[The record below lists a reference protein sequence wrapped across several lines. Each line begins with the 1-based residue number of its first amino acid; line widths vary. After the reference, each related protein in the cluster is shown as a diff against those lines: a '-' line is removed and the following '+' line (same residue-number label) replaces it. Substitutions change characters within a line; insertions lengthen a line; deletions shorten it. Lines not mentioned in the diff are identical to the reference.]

1 MSDVF
6 VEAYTERL
14 QSLFD
19 GLEQAITGLPVAALA
34 WSPGAET
41 NTLTVLAVHVSGATR
56 YLIGEVAGGEPSGRV
71 RAAEFATVGLDET
84 ALRTQLRGARE
95 VALRVVGG
103 LTTADLAR
111 PVYSPQHE
119 RQATV
124 AWALL
129 RCLDHL
135 AEHVGHAQM
144 TRQLWEQHA
153 AAG

>member
-1 MSDVF
+1 MTDAF
-6 VEAYTERL
+6 VAAYTERL
-14 QSLFD
+14 TLLLD
-19 GLEQAITGLPVAALA
+19 GLEQAITGLPAAALA
-34 WSPGAET
+34 WSPGTDA

-56 YLIGEVAGGEPSGRV
+56 YLIGEVVGGEPSGRV
-71 RAAEFATVGLDET
+71 RAAEFTTAGLDEAALT
-84 ALRTQLRGARE
+84 AQLRGARE

-111 PVYSPQHE
+111 PVYSPQHD
-119 RQATV
+119 RHATV

-144 TRQLWEQHA
+144 TRQLWAQQA